1 MSNENPKAKSENDEA
16 NAVADALRSV
26 AYQLKRLGQGEST
39 DHRGAVEM
47 LAISVVEGA
56 EKIAASIES
65 LADAIRN
72 R

>member
-1 MSNENPKAKSENDEA
+1 MANERPENESPNDES
-16 NAVADALRSV
+16 NQIADSLNSV

-56 EKIAASIES
+56 EKIAAAIES
-65 LADAIRN
+65 LAEAIRN
-72 R
+72 H